1 LEERCLTTLKR
12 EDGRI
17 HAGFSQ
23 LVPTGSRMSSSKPN
37 MQHPS
42 TEQYR
47 KMFVAKPGWKL
58 VDSDYSSAELF
69 IAAYLSGDKQLLF
82 AIEQGYDLHSY
93 SSFLIFG
100 QKWLDAGGSAEPV
113 GKPPTKEAADLRK
126 SLKPF
131 VLSTLRYRSSFF

>member
-1 LEERCLTTLKR
+1 METCRFRL
-12 EDGRI
+12 
-17 HAGFSQ
+17 
-23 LVPTGSRMSSSKPN
+23 P
-37 MQHPS
+37 
-42 TEQYR
+42 
-47 KMFVAKPGWKL
+47 
-58 VDSDYSSAELF
+58 SAELF

-113 GKPPTKEAADLRK
+113 GKPPTKKLQTQEK

-131 VLSTLRYRSSFF
+131 LSTLRYRSFF

>member
-1 LEERCLTTLKR
+1 
-12 EDGRI
+12 
-17 HAGFSQ
+17 
-23 LVPTGSRMSSSKPN
+23 
-37 MQHPS
+37 
-42 TEQYR
+42 
-47 KMFVAKPGWKL
+47 MFVAKPGWKL

-131 VLSTLRYRSSFF
+131 VLSTVPSSFF

>member
-1 LEERCLTTLKR
+1 MFNYIEK

-37 MQHPS
+37 MQQAPS

-47 KMFVAKPGWKL
+47 KMFVKPGWKL

-82 AIEQGYDLHSY
+82 AIEQ
-93 SSFLIFG
+93 
-100 QKWLDAGGSAEPV
+100 V
-113 GKPPTKEAADLRK
+113 
-126 SLKPF
+126 
-131 VLSTLRYRSSFF
+131 

>member
-1 LEERCLTTLKR
+1 METCRFRLL
-12 EDGRI
+12 
-17 HAGFSQ
+17 F
-23 LVPTGSRMSSSKPN
+23 
-37 MQHPS
+37 
-42 TEQYR
+42 R
-47 KMFVAKPGWKL
+47 K
-58 VDSDYSSAELF
+58 LF

-82 AIEQGYDLHSY
+82 AIEQDLHSY

-113 GKPPTKEAADLRK
+113 GNHLLKTADLRK

>member
-1 LEERCLTTLKR
+1 METCRFRLLFR
-12 EDGRI
+12 
-17 HAGFSQ
+17 
-23 LVPTGSRMSSSKPN
+23 
-37 MQHPS
+37 
-42 TEQYR
+42 
-47 KMFVAKPGWKL
+47 
-58 VDSDYSSAELF
+58 ELF

-126 SLKPF
+126 KSKTFRSLYFTVPG
-131 VLSTLRYRSSFF
+131 SFF

>member
-1 LEERCLTTLKR
+1 LEERCLTTLKKR
-12 EDGRI
+12 MVEYTLG
-17 HAGFSQ
+17 SQ

-37 MQHPS
+37 MQQAPS

-113 GKPPTKEAADLRK
+113 ENHL
-126 SLKPF
+126 LKK
-131 VLSTLRYRSSFF
+131 LQTLEKV

>member
-1 LEERCLTTLKR
+1 VSSFGRKMFNYIEK

-37 MQHPS
+37 MQQAP

-82 AIEQGYDLHSY
+82 AIEQGYDLQLLFISN
-93 SSFLIFG
+93 I
-100 QKWLDAGGSAEPV
+100 WPEMV
-113 GKPPTKEAADLRK
+113 RCRRK
-126 SLKPF
+126 C
-131 VLSTLRYRSSFF
+131 

>member
-1 LEERCLTTLKR
+1 
-12 EDGRI
+12 
-17 HAGFSQ
+17 
-23 LVPTGSRMSSSKPN
+23 MSSSKPYAASSL
-37 MQHPS
+37 QSS
-42 TEQYR
+42 TE

-58 VDSDYSSAELF
+58 VDSDYSSELF

-113 GKPPTKEAADLRK
+113 ENHL
-126 SLKPF
+126 LKK
-131 VLSTLRYRSSFF
+131 LQTLEKV

>member
-1 LEERCLTTLKR
+1 
-12 EDGRI
+12 
-17 HAGFSQ
+17 
-23 LVPTGSRMSSSKPN
+23 
-37 MQHPS
+37 MQQAPS

-126 SLKPF
+126 SLKTF
-131 VLSTLRYRSSFF
+131 RSLLYGTGFLLARTLTYQHQRAKY